1 MHVAAA
7 DLPSTLADSFSA
19 PIALIT
25 LVLLALLAD
34 VPLLLHPAAIITRAV
49 TAPAAV
55 RARARPVTLQSPPAV
70 AYRS

>member
-7 DLPSTLADSFSA
+7 DLPSTLADS

-25 LVLLALLAD
+25 LVLLFVLLAD

-55 RARARPVTLQSPPAV
+55 RARNRPVTLQSPPPM

>member
-1 MHVAAA
+1 
-7 DLPSTLADSFSA
+7 LAYSFSA

-25 LVLLALLAD
+25 LVLLVLLAA
-34 VPLLLHPAAIITRAV
+34 VPPLLHPAAIITRAV

-55 RARARPVTLQSPPAV
+55 RARARPVTLQSPPPAV